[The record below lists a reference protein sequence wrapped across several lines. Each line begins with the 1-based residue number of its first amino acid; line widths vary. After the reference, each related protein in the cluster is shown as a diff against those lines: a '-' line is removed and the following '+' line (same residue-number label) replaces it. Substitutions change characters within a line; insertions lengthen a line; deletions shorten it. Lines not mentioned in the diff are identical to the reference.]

1 MAPRLQLVFSFII
14 AAVLLTIAFIRDLG
28 YEKLYPGDLRNRVVG
43 ARLIHDGQ
51 SPYFYKW
58 KPQDGMR
65 YYDPESFT
73 NSIISNTT
81 ASPFLH
87 TLVLPFCN
95 LSQRTISRWWLF
107 GQYAILIF
115 MALLACRY
123 AQGIAKSATLLIT
136 AVFPYTDGWIRH
148 VLTD

>member
-73 NSIISNTT
+73 NSIITNTGQNEP
-81 ASPFLH
+81 AGD
-87 TLVLPFCN
+87 
-95 LSQRTISRWWLF
+95 
-107 GQYAILIF
+107 GQYKKHGNKDQARKRANEHHHYSTQSRKPGAPGAF
-115 MALLACRY
+115 LLLQQKIQA
-123 AQGIAKSATLLIT
+123 
-136 AVFPYTDGWIRH
+136 
-148 VLTD
+148 